1 MIKPLILAVDDDPQ
15 VLRAIG
21 RDLLSKYGRD
31 FRVIRAQSGAEGLE
45 VLRHER
51 ESAQPVAM
59 ILSDQRMPNLDGV
72 QFLAEAKALFP
83 LAKRALLTA
92 YADTEAAIAAI
103 NTSQV
108 DYYLQKPWDPP
119 ETLLYPIID
128 DLLDDWR
135 ADYRPGWGGIRV
147 VGSRWMPSVHTLK
160 EFLARNHLPYEFFDI
175 EATDERGRE
184 ARELTA
190 TAAALPLVIMPDGTR
205 LTNPAVDEVAR
216 RSGLKTEATQTTYDV
231 AIVGAGP
238 SGLAAA
244 VYAASEGLTTILLDR
259 EAPGGQAGTSSNIEN
274 YLGFPNGISG
284 HLLARRALDQAR
296 RFEVEVLS
304 PTDVRSLRIDGPFK
318 HLQIGEGS
326 AGPEGPAANVAREI
340 SCKAL
345 VLTMGLAWQR
355 LPAQCAEQYEGRG
368 IYYGA
373 ASTEALNC
381 REQVVYIVGAGN
393 SAGQAAMHLVGFAA
407 KVVMVVRGRDLSDRM
422 SQYLV
427 KRIRDY
433 TDAQGHRI
441 EVMTRTE
448 VVGCR
453 GGDRLEGLTL
463 KNLETGEL
471 TKVESNFLFVFIGAA
486 PRTDW
491 LGDQVVRDSHGFI
504 VTGPDLDPARDL
516 KNWPLDRAPFLLEAS
531 VPGVFAAGDVRH
543 ESVKRVA
550 SAVGEG
556 SVAVTFIHRYL
567 ASL

>member
-1 MIKPLILAVDDDPQ
+1 MIKPLILTVDDDPQ

-21 RDLLSKYGRD
+21 RDLVSKYGRD
-31 FRVIRAQSGAEGLE
+31 YRVVRAQSGAEGLE

-51 ESAQPVAM
+51 DSAQPVAM
-59 ILSDQRMPNLDGV
+59 ILSDQRMPYQDGV
-72 QFLAEAKALFP
+72 QFLAEARALAP
-83 LAKRALLTA
+83 SAKRALLTA
-92 YADTEAAIAAI
+92 YADTDAAIAAI

-119 ETLLYPIID
+119 QELLYPIVD
-128 DLLDDWR
+128 DLLEDWR
-135 ADYRPGWGGIRV
+135 AEYRPGWGGVRI

-160 EFLARNHLPYEFFDI
+160 EFLARNHLPYEFFDV
-175 EATDERGRE
+175 ESTDEHGRE

-190 TAAALPLVIMPDGTR
+190 SAAALPLVIMPDGTR
-205 LTNPAVDEVAR
+205 LTNPAVDDVAR
-216 RSGLKTEATQTTYDV
+216 RSGLRTEANQTTYDV

-238 SGLAAA
+238 AGLAAA
-244 VYAASEGLTTILLDR
+244 VYAASEGLTTVLLDR
-259 EAPGGQAGTSSNIEN
+259 EAPGGQAGTSSRIEN
-274 YLGFPNGISG
+274 YLGFPDGVSG
-284 HLLARRALDQAR
+284 HDLARDALLQAR
-296 RFEVEVLS
+296 RFEVEVLN
-304 PTDVRSLRIDGPFK
+304 PIDVKSLRIDGPFK
-318 HLQIGEGS
+318 HLRIGEAS
-326 AGPEGPAANVAREI
+326 EAPEENRVREI

-355 LPAQCAEQYEGRG
+355 LPAECADEFEGRG

-381 REQVVYIVGAGN
+381 RDQVVYIVGAGN
-393 SAGQAAMHLVGFAA
+393 SAGQAAMHLVDYAS
-407 KVVMVVRGRDLSDRM
+407 KVVMVVRGHDIGDRM

-427 KRIRDY
+427 KRIREC
-433 TDAQGHRI
+433 TDQGQCI
-441 EVMTRTE
+441 DVLTRTE

-453 GGDRLEGLTL
+453 GGERLEGLTL
-463 KNLETGEL
+463 KNLDTGAL
-471 TKVESNFLFVFIGAA
+471 SKVESNFLFVFIGAA
-486 PRTDW
+486 PQTDW
-491 LGDQVVRDSHGFI
+491 LGDQVARDSHGFI

-516 KNWPLDRAPFLLEAS
+516 KAWPLDRPPFLLEAS

>member
-1 MIKPLILAVDDDPQ
+1 LPIKPLILAVDDDPQ

-21 RDLLSKYGRD
+21 RDLVSKYGRD
-31 FRVIRAQSGAEGLE
+31 YRVVRAQSGAEGLD

-51 ESAQPVAM
+51 DSAQPVAM
-59 ILSDQRMPNLDGV
+59 ILSDQRMPQQDGV
-72 QFLAEAKALFP
+72 QFLAEARALAP
-83 LAKRALLTA
+83 AAKRAILTA
-92 YADTEAAIAAI
+92 YADTGAAIAAI

-119 ETLLYPIID
+119 QELLYPIVD
-128 DLLDDWR
+128 DLLEDWR
-135 ADYRPGWGGIRV
+135 AEYRPGWGGIRI

-160 EFLARNHLPYEFFDI
+160 EFLARNHLPYEFFDV
-175 EATDERGRE
+175 ESSDEHGRE

-190 TAAALPLVIMPDGTR
+190 NAADLPLVIMPDGTR
-205 LTNPAVDEVAR
+205 LTNPAVDDVAR
-216 RSGLKTEATQTTYDV
+216 RSGLRTEATQTTYDV

-238 SGLAAA
+238 AGLAAA
-244 VYAASEGLTTILLDR
+244 VYAASEGLTTVLLDR
-259 EAPGGQAGTSSNIEN
+259 EAPGGQAGTSSRIEN
-274 YLGFPNGISG
+274 YLGFPDGVSG
-284 HLLARRALDQAR
+284 YDLARDALLQAR
-296 RFEVEVLS
+296 RFEVEVLN
-304 PTDVRSLRIDGPFK
+304 PIDVKSLRIDGPFK
-318 HLQIGEGS
+318 HLRIGE
-326 AGPEGPAANVAREI
+326 AANGSDETVAREI

-355 LPAQCAEQYEGRG
+355 LPAECAEEFEGRG

-381 REQVVYIVGAGN
+381 RDQVVYIVGAGN
-393 SAGQAAMHLVGFAA
+393 SAGQAAMHLVDYAS
-407 KVVMVVRGRDLSDRM
+407 KVVMVVRGRDLGDRM

-427 KRIRDY
+427 KRIQEC
-433 TDAQGHRI
+433 TGHGQCI
-441 EVMTRTE
+441 EVLTRTE
-448 VVGCR
+448 VAGCR
-453 GGDRLEGLTL
+453 GRDRLEGLTL
-463 KNLETGEL
+463 KNLDTGEL
-471 TKVESNFLFVFIGAA
+471 SKVDSNFLFVFIGAA
-486 PRTDW
+486 PQTDW

-516 KNWPLDRAPFLLEAS
+516 KAWPLERPPFLLEAS

>member
-21 RDLLSKYGRD
+21 RDLVSKYGRD
-31 FRVIRAQSGAEGLE
+31 YRVVRAQSGAEGLD

-59 ILSDQRMPNLDGV
+59 ILSDQRMPQLDGV

-92 YADTEAAIAAI
+92 YADTDAAIAAI

-119 ETLLYPIID
+119 ETLLYPIVD
-128 DLLDDWR
+128 DLLEDWR

-175 EATDERGRE
+175 ESSDERGRE
-184 ARELTA
+184 ARDLIANEA
-190 TAAALPLVIMPDGTR
+190 SLPLVIMPDGAR
-205 LTNPAVDEVAR
+205 LSNPAVDEVAR

-259 EAPGGQAGTSSNIEN
+259 EAPGGQAGTSSRIEN
-274 YLGFPNGISG
+274 YLGFPQGISG
-284 HLLARRALDQAR
+284 QILARRALDQAR

-304 PTDVRSLRIDGPFK
+304 PTDVKSLRIDGPFK

-326 AGPEGPAANVAREI
+326 DGPEGRVAREI

-355 LPAQCAEQYEGRG
+355 LPAECAEQFEGRG

-373 ASTEALNC
+373 ANTEALNC
-381 REQVVYIVGAGN
+381 RDQVVYIVGAGN
-393 SAGQAAMHLVGFAA
+393 SAGQAAMHLVTFAQ
-407 KVVMVVRGRDLSDRM
+407 KVVMVVRGRNLGDRM

-427 KRIRDY
+427 KRIHEYSDP
-433 TDAQGHRI
+433 QGHSI
-441 EVMTRTE
+441 DVLTRTA

-453 GGDRLEGLTL
+453 GDERLEGLTL

-471 TKVESNFLFVFIGAA
+471 SKVDGNFLFVFIGAV

-491 LGDQVVRDSHGFI
+491 LGNQVVRDPHGFI

-516 KNWPLDRAPFLLEAS
+516 KAWPLDRPPFLLEAS
-531 VPGVFAAGDVRH
+531 VPGIFAAGDVRH